1 MVVQFFTLT
10 TLFVL
15 KLQQILCIRNL
26 TRNFEIEKI
35 PVEIS
40 SNIWG
45 LELVQNTK
53 FVMDVSDEL
62 LLNST

>member
-35 PVEIS
+35 PIEIS